1 MAKAVFS
8 VLLVDI
14 LNVANMSRTK
24 DWWMETQYLD
34 ELLNKYKIEDYDVF
48 RSKKND

>member
-1 MAKAVFS
+1 MKADVYN

-24 DWWMETQYLD
+24 DWRMETQYRD
-34 ELLNKYKIEDYDVF
+34 ELLNKYKIEDYDDF
-48 RSKKND
+48 GSKKND